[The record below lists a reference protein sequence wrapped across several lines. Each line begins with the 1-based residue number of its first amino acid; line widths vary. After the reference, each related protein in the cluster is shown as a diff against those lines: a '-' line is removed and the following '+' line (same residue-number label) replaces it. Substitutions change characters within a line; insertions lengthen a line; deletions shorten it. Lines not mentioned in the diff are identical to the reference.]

1 MDLEN
6 FDINEA
12 ISAYYKAKFWHD
24 VRERAINNF
33 APNEIEDLDVK
44 ERRLDIVGKKKM
56 LGIPLT
62 DDDYETGVNEDRP
75 FSQRNLGMMAVGANF
90 LTGTKKPLPDLK
102 HFDKPGRLN
111 FLGKMLN
118 FK

>member
-1 MDLEN
+1 MDLAN

-62 DDDYETGVNEDRP
+62 DDDYETGVNEHRP
-75 FSQRNLGMMAVGANF
+75 FSQKNLGMMAVGANF

>member
-1 MDLEN
+1 MDLAN

-12 ISAYYKAKFWHD
+12 ISAYYKAKYWHD
-24 VRERAINNF
+24 IRERAINNF
-33 APNEIEDLDVK
+33 APNEIEDLTIK
-44 ERRLDIVGKKKM
+44 ERRLDILGKKKM

-75 FSQRNLGMMAVGANF
+75 FSQKNLGLMSVGAGL
-90 LTGTKKPLPDLK
+90 LTGQRKPLPDLK
-102 HFDKPGRLN
+102 YFEKPGKMTW
-111 FLGKMLN
+111 LGKMLN

>member
-1 MDLEN
+1 MDLAN

-12 ISAYYKAKFWHD
+12 IAAYYKAKFWHD

-62 DDDYETGVNEDRP
+62 DDDYETGVNEDRT
-75 FSQRNLGMMAVGANF
+75 FSQKNLGLMA
-90 LTGTKKPLPDLK
+90 LGTNLLIGKKKPLPDLK
-102 HFDKPGRLN
+102 YFDKPGKLN
-111 FLGKMLN
+111 IFGKALN